1 MITERSFVEHILL
14 RAYELAVL
22 LSFVVLGWAPIHQ
35 SRTHHYPIESVGDH
49 AQMRISMDDGL
60 GIGSEVD
67 VFRFNPDWKAKIG
80 VATVSAITSHSGVR
94 IAQLAYDPKTFAW
107 PMGRQ
112 GRIHWLADSV
122 TNDRLAIIHMGP
134 NHGFHVGDRLNLFQG
149 ANATGWAIVQRADPE
164 ELLAQV
170 FAADLHTLDDVI
182 ASEFSVPT
190 SAVVF
195 EGGVWSL
202 LEILILALT
211 LGYWLRAIYT
221 RKYVFSVIGSV
232 WQNLNAP
239 LQHFLQMLAA
249 FIRDCLFLWLALLL
263 IVASLAYI
271 FHGLEIP
278 TTSLSGHFGLV
289 LITIAISLGVRRGFD
304 KTVWVLLWQLTG
316 FKASGSSVFRL
327 GLAVGLN
334 KNVLNWILHAVVVYA
349 FAGTLLGFLSG
360 NIRAITDL
368 FGSADQG
375 GGTIEIFYSVA
386 RYGLWSV
393 TIVGCLVGYG
403 YSVLMSLFNAHI
415 RHIDFTLMGWVSNA
429 LCYGPLL
436 GFLLWRIAPS
446 YTGKVPV
453 FSESIWSTTV
463 LTLELFLNLL
473 YTLSVWNMGT
483 KFGVMTSKGL
493 VQNGFYRVVRH
504 PSYTLEVLMFLC
516 LALNGISSWN
526 NIWGAL
532 VIIIFPYI
540 FRAEREDQ
548 FMGVTDP
555 GYKTYRSRVPDK
567 YIPGLR

>member
-1 MITERSFVEHILL
+1 VITQRSFVEHILL
-14 RAYELAVL
+14 RAYEFALL

-49 AQMRISMDDGL
+49 AQMRISVDDGL
-60 GIGSEVD
+60 GIGSQVD
-67 VFRFNPDWKAKIG
+67 VFRFNPGWKTKIG
-80 VATVSAITSHSGVR
+80 IATVSDITSHSGVR
-94 IAQLAYDPKTFAW
+94 IAQLTFDPKTFAW

-149 ANATGWAIVQRADPE
+149 ANAIGWAIVQRTDPE

-170 FAADLHTLDDVI
+170 FDADLHTLDDVI
-182 ASEFSVPT
+182 VSEFSFPT

-195 EGGVWSL
+195 EGGAWSI

-221 RKYVFSVIGSV
+221 KQYVFSVFGSL
-232 WQNLNAP
+232 WQHLQVP
-239 LQHFLQMLAA
+239 LQHFLQALAA
-249 FIRDCLFLWLALLL
+249 FIRDCLFLWLALSL
-263 IVASLAYI
+263 IVASLGYL
-271 FHGLEIP
+271 FPRLDIP
-278 TTSLSGHFGLV
+278 ASNLQGNFV
-289 LITIAISLGVRRGFD
+289 LLLIAIAISVGVRRVID
-304 KTVWVLLWQLTG
+304 KTVWMLLWELTG
-316 FKASGSSVFRL
+316 FKIRGALVFQL
-327 GLAVGLN
+327 GRTVGLN
-334 KNVLNWILHAVVVYA
+334 QNVLNWVLHAVIVYV

-360 NIRAITDL
+360 NIRAITEL
-368 FGSADQG
+368 LGPTAQGS
-375 GGTIEIFYSVA
+375 TKEIFFNVA
-386 RYGLWSV
+386 RYSLWCA

-403 YSVLMSLFNAHI
+403 YSVVMSLFKSHI

-446 YTGKVPV
+446 FTGKTPV
-453 FSESIWSTTV
+453 LSDSVWNTTL

-473 YTLSVWNMGT
+473 YTLSIWNMGT

-504 PSYTLEVLMFLC
+504 PSYTLEVLMLLC
-516 LALNGISSWN
+516 MELNGISSWR

-532 VIIIFPYI
+532 VIIVFPYI

-548 FMGVTDP
+548 FMGVSDP
-555 GYKTYRSRVPDK
+555 GYKSYSSRVPDK
-567 YIPGLR
+567 YIPGLK